1 MESYRQHIKDLVKNS
16 DPRLKKKLV
25 ISNGD
30 SSYCIRFQSNQSYL
44 FQEIRD
50 YIEENGSLIRDLK
63 YDDVQDMTWV
73 STHSIDVKFNI
84 RIEKSNKY
92 FCIIL
97 FCDREFE
104 F

>member
-1 MESYRQHIKDLVKNS
+1 MDTYRQHIKDMVNNS
-16 DPRLKKKLV
+16 RLKKKLV
-25 ISNGD
+25 ITNGAG
-30 SSYCIRFQSNQSYL
+30 SYCIRFQSNQSYL

-50 YIEENGSLIRDLK
+50 YIEENGIVIRDLNL
-63 YDDVQDMTWV
+63 YDEIQDTTWV

-92 FCIIL
+92 FCINL
-97 FCDREFE
+97 FCDKEFE